1 MVANRVTKVAKGAN
15 SKFQV
20 SNIIR
25 LQGLQRLRK
34 VSNILRLQR
43 LRILNSK
50 FQI

>member
-1 MVANRVTKVAKGAN
+1 MVAKVAKFAKDAN

-25 LQGLQRLRK
+25 LQGLQRLQK
-34 VSNILRLQR
+34 F
-43 LRILNSK
+43 RILTFK